1 MERNRQL
8 PRFVSQRGNPIDLII
23 SESQLQR
30 FLSQE
35 WREKSK
41 RIAGENGLTIEHS
54 TRYWHFNFMR
64 QGRRYHKTLGR
75 YPCVSLQQ
83 AKEICREIREAIIA
97 GRTES
102 VVSPVREKEQSPKLI
117 HRKTIDSLV
126 SDYFIY
132 RLNSLKEAGTNKTPV
147 KAVHR
152 MQNLY

>member
-1 MERNRQL
+1 M
-8 PRFVSQRGNPIDLII
+8 PRFVSQRANPIDLIV

-75 YPCVSLQQ
+75 YL
-83 AKEICREIREAIIA
+83 
-97 GRTES
+97 
-102 VVSPVREKEQSPKLI
+102 EKWTLNGMAVDEN
-117 HRKTIDSLV
+117 RKTEFSSYPLAWV
-126 SDYFIY
+126 LSDFGFFNAETYGKVIIHTSRFY
-132 RLNSLKEAGTNKTPV
+132 RLF
-147 KAVHR
+147 H
-152 MQNLY
+152 